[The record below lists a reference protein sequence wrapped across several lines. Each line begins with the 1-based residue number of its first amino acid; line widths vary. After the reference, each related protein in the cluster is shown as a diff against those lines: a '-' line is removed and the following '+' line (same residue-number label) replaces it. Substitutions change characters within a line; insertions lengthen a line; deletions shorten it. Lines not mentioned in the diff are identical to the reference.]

1 MNLIPNGMI
10 HPNDLTTVLQHLDAV
25 LQSSIDGAVVEF
37 GCYEG
42 TTSLFI
48 AQHLV
53 NAGNK
58 RPFHV
63 YDSFQGLPAK
73 EPEDGSSDQF
83 LIGSC
88 SVEQFRFEANFRR
101 NNLPIPVIHAGW
113 FKDLTPFDLPK
124 QIAFAFLDGDF
135 YSSIFQSL
143 SLVYPRLSDRAR
155 VLIHD
160 YECEKLPGVKKA
172 CSDFLTPRNMNVI
185 ATGDIGLFIMGG
197 Q

>member
-1 MNLIPNGMI
+1 MDLIPNGMI
-10 HPNDLTTVLQHLDAV
+10 HPNDLTTILEHLDAV
-25 LQSSIDGAVVEF
+25 LQSGIDGAVVEF

-58 RPFHV
+58 RSFHV

-83 LIGSC
+83 LTGSC

-101 NNLPIPVIHAGW
+101 NNLPTPVIHAGW
-113 FKDLTPFDLPK
+113 FKDLTPADLPE

-143 SLVYPRLSDRAR
+143 SLVYPRLTDQAR

-160 YECEKLPGVKKA
+160 YGYEKLPGVEKA
-172 CSDFLTPRNMNVI
+172 CADFLAPKKMHVTPMGGV
-185 ATGDIGLFIMGG
+185 GLFIMGG